1 MADHLLS
8 ILRGTAPPPAAPT
21 GASPIPRSPH
31 EATSTPSLSRHD
43 SASEGRP
50 TSSASSGLDGHDSTV
65 PRNPLEQLL
74 RTFSQPRPSPS
85 PLPSQEGAA
94 AETDAE
100 QAPAATNKDSATLLS
115 LLKGSSSAGP
125 APPIGASPSPPTKP
139 VTTSPL
145 LSPRGGNAKDLLGLL
160 MGGSGPASP
169 AAQEQVPAG
178 ASAPEEETSEEEAT
192 KEALQT
198 GETLGLTGMQ
208 EAVTA
213 PAEANAASLPT
224 KTAATPVFTFVSP
237 FDFLDSIRS
246 PPRPTEA
253 SQPSAP
259 RGENAAQNEDEQ
271 RQRDPQSLPT
281 PVPTPTESVASP
293 GPGPGRGDTVRRSFA
308 ASAPIAFVSAG
319 GSVPSA
325 PSPTSIV
332 STSEV
337 GAQSNATT
345 PPNGGGTSST
355 FPHEY
360 LASAYI
366 PPTPA
371 PAPSLA
377 PLGVRL
383 PRRASLPPNA
393 PQHLTI
399 STSDPHYEALVPS
412 PPEVTPIALFSV
424 PAEDRWSLT
433 RTRTAGIWEHG
444 IAYASAAGSGKHRIR
459 VIDRES
465 GAKVLLKGKRDEK
478 EVVDLQ
484 IDRSSRDGQRRI
496 ACVANGGALS
506 VWQVPDRFDNEAEAS
521 KQCVC
526 TILALV
532 RDDFFY

>member
-8 ILRGTAPPPAAPT
+8 ILRGTAPAPAAP
-21 GASPIPRSPH
+21 PRSPH
-31 EATSTPSLSRHD
+31 HQSTPSPSLSRHD
-43 SASEGRP
+43 SASQGQP
-50 TSSASSGLDGHDSTV
+50 TSSASNGSNAEERDSTAQ
-65 PRNPLEQLL
+65 RNPLEQLL

-85 PLPSQEGAA
+85 PSSLPTQGEAD
-94 AETDAE
+94 TE
-100 QAPAATNKDSATLLS
+100 QAPTTTTTSKDSATLLS
-115 LLKGSSSAGP
+115 LLKGSSSP
-125 APPIGASPSPPTKP
+125 APVPTSPPI
-139 VTTSPL
+139 TSPL

-160 MGGSGPASP
+160 MGGSAPPSP
-169 AAQEQVPAG
+169 AAAAAPSSSASGPLASTDPA
-178 ASAPEEETSEEEAT
+178 ATSPEETTEANEAQETG
-192 KEALQT
+192 Q
-198 GETLGLTGMQ
+198 TLGLTGMQ
-208 EAVTA
+208 EEAVA
-213 PAEANAASLPT
+213 PAEAKNTASSSTTSAA
-224 KTAATPVFTFVSP
+224 PVFTFVSP

-246 PPRPTEA
+246 PPPPPATTANQTEDG
-253 SQPSAP
+253 Q
-259 RGENAAQNEDEQ
+259 QQ
-271 RQRDPQSLPT
+271 QQQQRDAAVPQSLPT

-293 GPGPGRGDTVRRSFA
+293 EPGPGRGDAGRRSFA
-308 ASAPIAFVSAG
+308 ASAPVAFVSAAA
-319 GSVPSA
+319 SIPSA
-325 PSPTSIV
+325 PSPTSIL
-332 STSEV
+332 SASEV

-345 PPNGGGTSST
+345 PPNGGGGGAGAGSK

-366 PPTPA
+366 PPAPA
-371 PAPSLA
+371 PAPSWA

-399 STSDPHYEALVPS
+399 SASDPHHEALVPS

-424 PAEDRWSLT
+424 PADDRRSLA
-433 RTRTAGIWEHG
+433 RTRTAGIWERG

-484 IDRSSRDGQRRI
+484 VDRSSQDGQRRI

-506 VWQVPDRFDNEAEAS
+506 VWQVPDHFEDEAEAL

-526 TILALV
+526 TCPPLEN
-532 RDDFFY
+532 